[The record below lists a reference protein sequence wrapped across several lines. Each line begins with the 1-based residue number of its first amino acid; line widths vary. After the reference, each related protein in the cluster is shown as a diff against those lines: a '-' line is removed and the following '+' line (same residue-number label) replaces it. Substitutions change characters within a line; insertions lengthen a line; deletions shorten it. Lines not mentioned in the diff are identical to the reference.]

1 MSCRLRVRLCVQIV
15 SNGRYKGVL
24 HRAVV
29 GGERAR
35 MSMVSMISPC
45 LDTVVEPVPE
55 LAPDGQGLEFRG
67 VRYRDYMEHQQ
78 SNKLDGKAAL
88 DIARVQRV
96 I

>member
-1 MSCRLRVRLCVQIV
+1 M
-15 SNGRYKGVL
+15 SNGRYKGAL

-35 MSMVSMISPC
+35 MSVVSMISPC
-45 LDTVVEPVPE
+45 LDAVVEPVPE
-55 LAPDGQGLEFRG
+55 LVPDGRGLEFRG

-88 DIARVQRV
+88 DIARVKRD
-96 I
+96 IAA

>member
-1 MSCRLRVRLCVQIV
+1 M

-55 LAPDGQGLEFRG
+55 LAADGQGLQFRG
-67 VRYRDYMEHQQ
+67 VRYIDYMEHQQ
-78 SNKLDGKAAL
+78 SNKLSGKAAL
-88 DIARVQRV
+88 DFSRVQRV
-96 I
+96 VTAGTQN

>member
-1 MSCRLRVRLCVQIV
+1 V

-35 MSMVSMISPC
+35 MSAVSMISPC
-45 LDTVVEPVPE
+45 LDAVVEPVPE
-55 LAPDGQGLEFRG
+55 LAVDGQGLEFRG

-78 SNKLDGKAAL
+78 SNRLNGKAAL
-88 DIARVQRV
+88 DIARVQRAV
-96 I
+96 AEPDN

>member
-1 MSCRLRVRLCVQIV
+1 M

-35 MSMVSMISPC
+35 MSVVSMISPC
-45 LDTVVEPVPE
+45 LDAVVEPVPE
-55 LAPDGQGLEFRG
+55 LAADGQGLEFRG

-78 SNKLDGKAAL
+78 SNRLNGKAAL
-88 DIARVQRV
+88 DIARVQRAV
-96 I
+96 AEPDN